1 MKRLALLLG
10 LVASSLPVAARAQVG
25 VSVNIGLPVSPP
37 LVVVQPGVQIV
48 ENYDEEVF
56 FTNGWYWCRR
66 PNGWFRA
73 RSPRASFVFVQPRYV
88 PASIVRIPPGQY
100 RHWRREDHPE
110 WAGHHRGWNAHERAE
125 HRGWKEHER
134 AEHREWKEA
143 RKEEKRERHHEREH
157 EREHGHGHH

>member
-1 MKRLALLLG
+1 MKRLVLLLA
-10 LVASSLPVAARAQVG
+10 LVASLAPAAARAQVG
-25 VSVNIGLPVSPP
+25 VSVNIGLPVAPP

-88 PASIVRIPPGQY
+88 PATLVRIPPGQY
-100 RHWRREDHPE
+100 RHWRREEHPE
-110 WAGHHRGWNAHERAE
+110 WAGHH
-125 HRGWKEHER
+125 HRGERHEWKEHRKAER
-134 AEHREWKEA
+134 REWKEA
-143 RKEEKRERHHEREH
+143 RKEEKHERHGHGE
-157 EREHGHGHH
+157 GHGHHRD